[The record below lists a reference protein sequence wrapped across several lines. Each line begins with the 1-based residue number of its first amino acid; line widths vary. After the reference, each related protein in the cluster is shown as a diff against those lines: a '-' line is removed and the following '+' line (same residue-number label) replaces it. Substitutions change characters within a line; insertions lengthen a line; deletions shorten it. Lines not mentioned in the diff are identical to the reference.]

1 MTVLDVAA
9 ARTSY
14 ASGNQGVGILDTLV
28 SGQGS
33 TQTTIKAA
41 VSAKQIH
48 LVKGRIYS
56 DGNTGA
62 ETLLLQSNNATI
74 CTIFLPAAVKEQA
87 LPPGIFTTAG
97 EALKCTKSAA
107 NQTISMPLQYVPV
120 PDGLPVPQLG

>member
-1 MTVLDVAA
+1 MAALDVKT

-28 SGQGS
+28 SGDGS
-33 TQTTIKAA
+33 AQTVIQAA
-41 VSAKQIH
+41 VSAKQLH

-62 ETLLLQSNNATI
+62 ETLLLQSNDTTI
-74 CTIFLPAAVKEQA
+74 CTIFLPASENEQA

-120 PDGLPVPQLG
+120 SDGLPVPQLG